1 MQKSLEVLHFFLP
14 YDSIDW
20 WTDIDVGKIL
30 TNTYTHYIKTDMNI
44 HHDPLLELE
53 KRAMRPTLFAS
64 IGHTLRFL
72 VTYVALSSF
81 IFGVLLGI
89 LNYSAYSTRVMNWI
103 DPTTLMAARDE
114 VAGILSSSSIQ
125 VHASEAAI
133 QEQKEDLASIT
144 NKIIESDPSMV
155 YSRTYDAK

>member
-1 MQKSLEVLHFFLP
+1 M
-14 YDSIDW
+14 
-20 WTDIDVGKIL
+20 
-30 TNTYTHYIKTDMNI
+30 

-64 IGHTLRFL
+64 IGHTFRFL

-89 LNYSAYSTRVMNWI
+89 LNYSAYSSRIMNWI

-125 VHASEAAI
+125 VHASESAV

-144 NKIIESDPSMV
+144 NKILESDPSMV